1 MKKSQNAIANVKF
14 KDSIKLRINLMV
26 GAGVVIATAMSLF
39 TSLPSM
45 SKNIKETTQNSMLT
59 TAEIYGNILDKEI
72 ADNADT
78 MNNETYLS
86 DTLKNIKIVGDDTS
100 YAYLVDKNG
109 TMLYHPTASKIGQPV
124 ENDVVKGLVL
134 QIEVGV
140 IPEPA
145 VIDYTYKGTRK
156 LASYYVNAEG
166 NYILVITADRSNI
179 YQPIKDVG
187 AKCIAEGIILYLIL
201 LVVFWFMI
209 QRLIDPILIVA
220 GKVDKLSTLDFTKED
235 GDSKTDIRR
244 DEPGII
250 AMAVNTLKAKISETI
265 IVIKGQGNELD
276 DASASLEKKF
286 HDISENVSGIN
297 TAVEEIAQGS
307 TSQAGETATVN
318 EKILSIG
325 GVIDTN
331 LKDTE
336 SLQTSVGHM
345 TQLADTAQNTL
356 LELCDT
362 NKTTLENISLV
373 TEKTEETNSDAQ
385 HIREVVKIIQ
395 DITSQTNLLSL
406 NASIE
411 AARAG
416 EAGRGFAVVAEEI
429 RKLAEDSDK
438 SAKEIETIVKTL
450 IQNAGENVEKM
461 KEVNTAADME
471 KDRLSATKES
481 FEGLSTEIKLVSD
494 MSTEISGKTKELDTL
509 KNDIST
515 SIEQLAA
522 ISQENAASTEETS
535 ASMQTLASIVKEC
548 TDEAESLAKLSSSL
562 KEQTDKFKL

>member
-1 MKKSQNAIANVKF
+1 
-14 KDSIKLRINLMV
+14 
-26 GAGVVIATAMSLF
+26 
-39 TSLPSM
+39 
-45 SKNIKETTQNSMLT
+45 
-59 TAEIYGNILDKEI
+59 
-72 ADNADT
+72 
-78 MNNETYLS
+78 
-86 DTLKNIKIVGDDTS
+86 
-100 YAYLVDKNG
+100 
-109 TMLYHPTASKIGQPV
+109 
-124 ENDVVKGLVL
+124 
-134 QIEVGV
+134 
-140 IPEPA
+140 
-145 VIDYTYKGTRK
+145 
-156 LASYYVNAEG
+156 
-166 NYILVITADRSNI
+166 
-179 YQPIKDVG
+179 
-187 AKCIAEGIILYLIL
+187 
-201 LVVFWFMI
+201 
-209 QRLIDPILIVA
+209 
-220 GKVDKLSTLDFTKED
+220 
-235 GDSKTDIRR
+235 
-244 DEPGII
+244 
-250 AMAVNTLKAKISETI
+250 
-265 IVIKGQGNELD
+265 
-276 DASASLEKKF
+276 
-286 HDISENVSGIN
+286 
-297 TAVEEIAQGS
+297 
-307 TSQAGETATVN
+307 
-318 EKILSIG
+318 
-325 GVIDTN
+325 
-331 LKDTE
+331 
-336 SLQTSVGHM
+336 M

-385 HIREVVKIIQ
+385 HIREAVKIIQ

>member
-1 MKKSQNAIANVKF
+1 MKKSQNAAANVKV

-59 TAEIYGNILDKEI
+59 TAEIYGNILDEKI

-86 DTLKNIKIVGDDTS
+86 DTLKNVKIVGDDTS

-124 ENDVVKGLVL
+124 ENDVVKDLVL
-134 QIEVGV
+134 QIKVGV

-209 QRLIDPILIVA
+209 HRLIDPILIVA

-235 GDSKTDIRR
+235 GDDKTVRR

-276 DASASLEKKF
+276 NASASLEKKF
-286 HDISENVSGIN
+286 RDISENVSGIN

-307 TSQAGETATVN
+307 TSQAGETATAS

-336 SLQTSVGHM
+336 SLQTSVEHM
-345 TQLADTAQNTL
+345 TKLADTAQNTL

-362 NKTTLENISLV
+362 NKTTLDNISLV

-385 HIREVVKIIQ
+385 HIREAVKIIQ

-438 SAKEIETIVKTL
+438 SAKEIDTIVKTL

-535 ASMQTLASIVKEC
+535 ANMQTLASIVKEC